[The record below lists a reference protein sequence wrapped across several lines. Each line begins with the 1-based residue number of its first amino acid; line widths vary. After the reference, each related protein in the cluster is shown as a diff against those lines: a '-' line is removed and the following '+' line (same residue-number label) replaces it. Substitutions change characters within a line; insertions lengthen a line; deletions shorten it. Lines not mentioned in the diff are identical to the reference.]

1 MLPYWKAVII
11 IIALLFVQAWC
22 DLSLPAYTS
31 DIIDVGIQN
40 NGVEHVVPEKM
51 TADEFDT
58 AQFIMTDKETNT
70 WKDIYEKKDDLYELK
85 DLSNKEL
92 IETRIKLTGMLKSKF
107 FIQSCLYQ
115 TILVKGNIKTFTEIK
130 KQMEQISKQINKNPN
145 LEELEPEQVE
155 SLRIILEILN
165 TLFRKE

>member
-1 MLPYWKAVII
+1 MHEVDKIYRRPTQAKGKRKSRSKKNEKNRVRNII
-11 IIALLFVQAWC
+11 MNFRV
-22 DLSLPAYTS
+22 SPT
-31 DIIDVGIQN
+31 
-40 NGVEHVVPEKM
+40 E
-51 TADEFDT
+51 
-58 AQFIMTDKETNT
+58 
-70 WKDIYEKKDDLYELK
+70 
-85 DLSNKEL
+85 KEL

-115 TILVKGNIKTFTEIK
+115 TILIKGNIKTFTEIK

>member
-1 MLPYWKAVII
+1 MYEVDKIYRRTTQSKGKRKSRSKKNEKNRVRNII
-11 IIALLFVQAWC
+11 MNFRV
-22 DLSLPAYTS
+22 SPT
-31 DIIDVGIQN
+31 
-40 NGVEHVVPEKM
+40 E
-51 TADEFDT
+51 
-58 AQFIMTDKETNT
+58 
-70 WKDIYEKKDDLYELK
+70 
-85 DLSNKEL
+85 KEL

-165 TLFRKE
+165 TLFGKE

>member
-1 MLPYWKAVII
+1 MNFRVSP
-11 IIALLFVQAWC
+11 
-22 DLSLPAYTS
+22 T
-31 DIIDVGIQN
+31 
-40 NGVEHVVPEKM
+40 E
-51 TADEFDT
+51 
-58 AQFIMTDKETNT
+58 
-70 WKDIYEKKDDLYELK
+70 
-85 DLSNKEL
+85 KEL

-130 KQMEQISKQINKNPN
+130 KQIEQISKQINKNPN

-165 TLFRKE
+165 TLFRKEQMLRASGKADWKKIDKIPITQTQRLMQVHCFGEGGFRGFPLTRCILCVQNAYLAIILADY

>member
-1 MLPYWKAVII
+1 MYEVDKIYRRPTQSKGKRKSRSKKNEKNRVRNII
-11 IIALLFVQAWC
+11 MNFRV
-22 DLSLPAYTS
+22 SPT
-31 DIIDVGIQN
+31 
-40 NGVEHVVPEKM
+40 E
-51 TADEFDT
+51 
-58 AQFIMTDKETNT
+58 
-70 WKDIYEKKDDLYELK
+70 
-85 DLSNKEL
+85 KEL

-130 KQMEQISKQINKNPN
+130 KQIEQISKQINKNPN

-165 TLFRKE
+165 TLFGKE

>member
-1 MLPYWKAVII
+1 MYEVDKIYRRPTQSKGKRKSKKNEKNRVRNII
-11 IIALLFVQAWC
+11 MNFRV
-22 DLSLPAYTS
+22 SPT
-31 DIIDVGIQN
+31 
-40 NGVEHVVPEKM
+40 E
-51 TADEFDT
+51 
-58 AQFIMTDKETNT
+58 
-70 WKDIYEKKDDLYELK
+70 
-85 DLSNKEL
+85 KEL

-130 KQMEQISKQINKNPN
+130 KQIEQISKQINKNPN

-165 TLFRKE
+165 TLFGKE

>member
-1 MLPYWKAVII
+1 MYEVDKIYRRSTQSKGKRKSRSKKNEKNRVRNVIMN
-11 IIALLFVQAWC
+11 FRV
-22 DLSLPAYTS
+22 SPT
-31 DIIDVGIQN
+31 
-40 NGVEHVVPEKM
+40 E
-51 TADEFDT
+51 
-58 AQFIMTDKETNT
+58 
-70 WKDIYEKKDDLYELK
+70 
-85 DLSNKEL
+85 KEL

-115 TILVKGNIKTFTEIK
+115 TILVKGNIKTFT
-130 KQMEQISKQINKNPN
+130 KQINKNPN